1 MQANTASIMKH
12 LLLLL
17 LAAFVLMASCSTAP
31 EPAEVAADAAL
42 AGIERVV
49 NEVAITSG
57 TPVTVADLSIDGMS
71 CEMMCGGSIKKA
83 LAKLPGVAGTD
94 ITFVEGDERDHA
106 IVTYDES
113 QVTDAQMVEAIQAL
127 HDGQYKVL
135 AVTIT
140 KQVRGAGATTDEAAG
155 DKEKSGV
162 SVYAPSTTLL
172 PNVVSLLAGL
182 LRG

>member
-1 MQANTASIMKH
+1 
-12 LLLLL
+12 
-17 LAAFVLMASCSTAP
+17 
-31 EPAEVAADAAL
+31 
-42 AGIERVV
+42 
-49 NEVAITSG
+49 
-57 TPVTVADLSIDGMS
+57 
-71 CEMMCGGSIKKA
+71 
-83 LAKLPGVAGTD
+83 
-94 ITFVEGDERDHA
+94 
-106 IVTYDES
+106 
-113 QVTDAQMVEAIQAL
+113 MVEAIQAL

-155 DKEKSGV
+155 DKEKNGV

>member
-1 MQANTASIMKH
+1 MKH
-12 LLLLL
+12 FLSLPV
-17 LAAFVLMASCSTAP
+17 AAFVLMASCSTAP
-31 EPAEVAADAAL
+31 QPAEVASDVAL
-42 AGIERVV
+42 AGIERIV

-57 TPVTVADLSIDGMS
+57 TPVTIADLSIDGMS

-94 ITFVEGDERDHA
+94 ITFIEGDERDHA

-113 QVTDAQMVEAIQAL
+113 KVTDAQMVEAIQAL

-140 KQVRGAGATTDEAAG
+140 KQVSGVGSTTDEPTEE
-155 DKEKSGV
+155 KEKSGV
-162 SVYAPSTTLL
+162 SVYAPPTTLL
-172 PNVVSLLAGL
+172 PNVVSLLAGF